1 MSEKINGFMCYLP
14 VEKIFPHPDNPR
26 KDLGDLKELTASIA
40 AKGVLQNLTVVPR
53 VVDGQEIQDE
63 YTAVIGHRRHAAA
76 QLAGLLK
83 VPCVIADMTPA
94 EQFETMMIENV
105 QRNALTLYEQA
116 QGFQTMLDMGNSVAE
131 VARKTGF
138 SETTIRKRSQLA
150 QLPEDKFKKTIHR
163 GASMEDYLKLSKIED
178 QERRDKVLETVGTAE
193 FNNSYK
199 KAMEDQKFKA
209 FWQELMAYMEEA
221 AWITKADNSS
231 GYNYI
236 KSYGRSNQEL
246 PSPVEDAKPGQYIWV
261 RYTDYIAIYRKAGKQ
276 TKSKEEKL
284 KDKLKKD
291 LEEISGQLR
300 STEKR
305 FREMR
310 LEFVKNFTAFSTY
323 EMDIAAFAA
332 RALTHSAAQT
342 SAVKEV
348 ADLLGIKTYTPKGE
362 YYERLNP
369 EQFNSVLFNQPQKA
383 LLYAAYIS
391 LDGATGSRWSYRT
404 SHWEKDICIPKHYQ
418 SESLDVLYTCLKSL
432 DYEMSEEEIQLQD
445 GTHPLF
451 DHADKLYKAYL
462 ENLKEAK
469 GNKKKDAKAAAKK
482 GKKK

>member
-76 QLAGLLK
+76 QLAGLQK

-105 QRNALTLYEQA
+105 QRNDLTVYEQA
-116 QGFQTMLDMGNSVAE
+116 KGFQLMLDMGNSVAE

-150 QLPEDKFKKTIHR
+150 LLPEDKFKKTLHR

-178 QERRDKVLETVGTAE
+178 PERRDKVLETVGTAE

-199 KAMEDQKFKA
+199 KAMEDQKFKE
-209 FWQELMAYMEEA
+209 FWQELLAYVKEADWLEE
-221 AWITKADNSS
+221 IKNSS
-231 GYNYI
+231 GYRYLGSYGKNNQKLPEAREGAKTGQYAYI
-236 KSYGRSNQEL
+236 K
-246 PSPVEDAKPGQYIWV
+246 
-261 RYTDYIAIYRKAGKQ
+261 YTDSISLYEKEGAKK
-276 TKSKEEKL
+276 KKPVEEKL

-291 LEEISGQLR
+291 LDEISGQLNQ
-300 STEKR
+300 TEQR
-305 FREMR
+305 HREMR
-310 LEFVKNFTAFSTY
+310 FEFIKNFEAFSTY

-332 RALTHSAAQT
+332 RTIARPMYRGV
-342 SAVKEV
+342 AVSTIAK
-348 ADLLGIKTYTPKGE
+348 LLNIELYTPKGE
-362 YYERLNP
+362 YSQHLKP
-369 EQFNSVLFNQPQKA
+369 EQFNTILFNQPQKA
-383 LLYAAYIS
+383 LLCSAYAD
-391 LDGATGSRWSYRT
+391 LDRT
-404 SHWEKDICIPKHYQ
+404 NCRYCVTSWDKGIGLPVHHKETD
-418 SESLDVLYTCLKSL
+418 LDLLYTGLKSL
-432 DYEMSEEEIQLQD
+432 DYEMSEEEIQLQN

-451 DHADKLYKAYL
+451 DHAAKLYEAYQ
-462 ENLKEAK
+462 EDLKQAK
-469 GNKKKDAKAAAKK
+469 KNTKNDAKAAAKK

>member
-105 QRNALTLYEQA
+105 QRNDLTLYEQA
-116 QGFQTMLDMGNSVAE
+116 KGFQMMLDMGNSVAE

-150 QLPEDKFKKTIHR
+150 QLNEDKFKKTIHR

-199 KAMEDQKFKA
+199 KAMEEQKFKA
-209 FWQELMAYMEEA
+209 FWQELLAYMEAA
-221 AWITKADNSS
+221 AWITKTDNSS
-231 GYNYI
+231 GYRYLA
-236 KSYGRSNQEL
+236 SYGKTHQEL
-246 PSPVEDAKPGQYIWV
+246 PSPREDAKPGQYIYV
-261 RYTDYIAIYRKAGKQ
+261 QYSDSISVYEKEGKKK
-276 TKSKEEKL
+276 KSAEEKL

-291 LEEISGQLR
+291 LDEISDQLR
-300 STEKR
+300 QTEKR

-310 LEFVKNFTAFSTY
+310 FEFIKNFNAFSTY

-332 RALTHSAAQT
+332 RALTFSNAT
-342 SAVKEV
+342 TGAVKEV
-348 ADLLGIKTYTPKGE
+348 AELLGIETYTPKGE
-362 YYERLNP
+362 YYKRLNP
-369 EQFNSVLFNQPQKA
+369 EQFNGILFNQPQKA
-383 LLYAAYIS
+383 LLYAAYVAMS
-391 LDGATGSRWSYRT
+391 GSNWSYRT
-404 SHWEKDICIPKHYQ
+404 NDWEGSLCIPKHFQ
-418 SESLDVLYTCLKSL
+418 SEGLDILYTCLKSL

-462 ENLKEAK
+462 EDLKEAK

-482 GKKK
+482 KKAKK

>member
-138 SETTIRKRSQLA
+138 SETTIRKRAQLA

-199 KAMEDQKFKA
+199 KAMEDQKFKE
-209 FWQELMAYMEEA
+209 FWQELLAYLKEA
-221 AWITKADNSS
+221 AWITQADNSS
-231 GYNYI
+231 GYRYLAT
-236 KSYGRSNQEL
+236 YGKTRREL
-246 PSPVEDAKPGQYIWV
+246 PSPREGAKPGQYIYIQYSD
-261 RYTDYIAIYRKAGKQ
+261 RIAIYEKEGKKK
-276 TKSKEEKL
+276 KSVEEKL

-300 STEKR
+300 QTEKR
-305 FREMR
+305 HREMR
-310 LEFVKNFTAFSTY
+310 FEFIKNFQAFSTY
-323 EMDIAAFAA
+323 EMDIAAFATRAIA
-332 RALTHSAAQT
+332 RPAYRSVTVTTLS
-342 SAVKEV
+342 K
-348 ADLLGIKTYTPKGE
+348 LLDVELYTPKGE
-362 YYERLNP
+362 YQQHMKP
-369 EQFNSVLFNQPQKA
+369 EQFNRILFNEPQRA
-383 LLYAAYIS
+383 LLCAAYAD
-391 LDGATGSRWSYRT
+391 LDRTNLSYSTT
-404 SHWEKDICIPKHYQ
+404 SWDKNVGIPVHHKDTD
-418 SESLDVLYTCLKSL
+418 LDLLYTCLKSL

-462 ENLKEAK
+462 EDLKEAK

>member
-76 QLAGLLK
+76 QLAGLPK

-193 FNNSYK
+193 FNNCYK

-209 FWQELMAYMEEA
+209 FWKELLAYMEEA
-221 AWITKADNSS
+221 AWITKAENPS

-276 TKSKEEKL
+276 TKTKEEKL
-284 KDKLKKD
+284 KDKLRKD

-300 STEKR
+300 QTDKR
-305 FREMR
+305 HREMR
-310 LEFVKNFTAFSTY
+310 FEFIKNFTAFSTY
-323 EMDIAAFAA
+323 EMDVAAFAA
-332 RALTHSAAQT
+332 RAIARPVYRSVTVSTIA
-342 SAVKEV
+342 K
-348 ADLLGIKTYTPKGE
+348 LLGVELYTPKGE
-362 YYERLNP
+362 YQQHMKP
-369 EQFNSVLFNQPQKA
+369 EQFNRILFNEPQRA
-383 LLYAAYIS
+383 LLCAAYAD
-391 LDGATGSRWSYRT
+391 LDRTNLSYSTT
-404 SHWEKDICIPKHYQ
+404 SWEKNVGIPVHHQ
-418 SESLDVLYTCLKSL
+418 DADLDLLYTCLRSL

-462 ENLKEAK
+462 EDLKEAK